1 MSKVSAADIR
11 AGILRWLPEDGAT
24 IGNGRMRS
32 LVSGVLGAELEWADY
47 FAARD
52 ALVQQG
58 VVATGRGRG
67 GSVRRVLEADAAL
80 TLQTQEIP
88 ESDKAPKP
96 KQETMTLAQARRA
109 KTEIKTKKSEDGG
122 KVIAYHHKEKRHNN
136 PEVDVVTPETDT
148 DQHKKTWA
156 YDTHTAPPPPYQMG
170 RRQGQRQ
177 T

>member
-11 AGILRWLPEDGAT
+11 AVILRCLPKDGAT
-24 IGNGRMRS
+24 IGNVRMRS
-32 LVSGVLGAELEWADY
+32 LVSAELGAELEEADY

-80 TLQTQEIP
+80 TLQPQEIP

-96 KQETMTLAQARRA
+96 KQEDRKSVESEKSVSVRVDLGGRRL
-109 KTEIKTKKSEDGG
+109 I
-122 KVIAYHHKEKRHNN
+122 
-136 PEVDVVTPETDT
+136 
-148 DQHKKTWA
+148 KKTRDRDKEIRIA
-156 YDTHTAPPPPYQMG
+156 NNKNNQD
-170 RRQGQRQ
+170 
-177 T
+177 

>member
-1 MSKVSAADIR
+1 MSRRPRCTNTHVSLFPYPRLFHFSGSRVSA
-11 AGILRWLPEDGAT
+11 E
-24 IGNGRMRS
+24 
-32 LVSGVLGAELEWADY
+32 LGAELEEADY
-47 FAARD
+47 CAARD

-109 KTEIKTKKSEDGG
+109 KTEIKTKK
-122 KVIAYHHKEKRHNN
+122 
-136 PEVDVVTPETDT
+136 
-148 DQHKKTWA
+148 
-156 YDTHTAPPPPYQMG
+156 
-170 RRQGQRQ
+170 
-177 T
+177 

>member
-1 MSKVSAADIR
+1 
-11 AGILRWLPEDGAT
+11 
-24 IGNGRMRS
+24 MRS
-32 LVSGVLGAELEWADY
+32 LVSAELGAELEEADY

-109 KTEIKTKKSEDGG
+109 KTEIKAKKSEDGG
-122 KVIAYHHKEKRHNN
+122 KVIAYHHKEQRSNN
-136 PEVDVVTPETDT
+136 QDVRV
-148 DQHKKTWA
+148 
-156 YDTHTAPPPPYQMG
+156 APPEPEPDTG
-170 RRQGQRQ
+170 RASWREQGGKKEK
-177 T
+177 